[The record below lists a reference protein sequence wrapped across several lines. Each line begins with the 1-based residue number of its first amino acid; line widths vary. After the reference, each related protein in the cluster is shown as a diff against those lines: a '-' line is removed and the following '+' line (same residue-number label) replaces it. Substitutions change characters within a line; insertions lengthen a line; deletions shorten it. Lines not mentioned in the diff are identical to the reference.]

1 VGNTSLDYSVNFWTE
16 GVFSTALGVFGVAG
30 IGIRIEESAVIA
42 SDTLLKRGFLLL
54 IHFVSVSILSL
65 QKCLYELY
73 KNLLTKSIYFS
84 HKKARI

>member
-30 IGIRIEESAVIA
+30 IGIRIEDNVFSAVIA

-54 IHFVSVSILSL
+54 IRFVSVSILSL

-73 KNLLTKSIYFS
+73 KNLLTKI
-84 HKKARI
+84 KIL